1 MIFIL
6 HSSQLSQ
13 FCSVSMLCMRFDHM
27 TIMRPPM
34 LSVHV
39 LSNTRRLTIR
49 RAESTSE
56 HLSTLLLDLH
66 VMQAITSPFSRGRC
80 ICNLYI
86 YIMFHTH
93 TYMQPED
100 PQPTAS
106 EVIAKAITSGVLSGE
121 GLAASPST
129 NSPQSKK
136 KKRKKAQRIFSQYTG
151 IPMTISA
158 QNKITPK
165 KTPPRDLN
173 SRRPFR

>member
-13 FCSVSMLCMRFDHM
+13 FCSVSMFDHM

-49 RAESTSE
+49 RAE

-80 ICNLYI
+80 ICNLYTH
-86 YIMFHTH
+86 IMFHTRTH
-93 TYMQPED
+93 MQPED

-173 SRRPFR
+173 SRGPFR